1 MFLSTVLEMKYKS
14 VQKLDIIMN
23 MQPENKMNSR
33 VLCMKRFTDVMTFAK
48 ATYKFDLATLYY
60 LQRTWLMNLNVD
72 VS

>member
-14 VQKLDIIMN
+14 VQKLDTIMN
-23 MQPENKMNSR
+23 MQPENEMNSR
-33 VLCMKRFTDVMTFAK
+33 VLCMKRFTDVMTSVK